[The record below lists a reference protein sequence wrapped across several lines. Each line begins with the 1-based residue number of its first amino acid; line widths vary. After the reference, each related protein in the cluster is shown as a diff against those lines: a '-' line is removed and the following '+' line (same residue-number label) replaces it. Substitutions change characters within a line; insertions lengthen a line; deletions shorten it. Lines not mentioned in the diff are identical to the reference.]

1 MRLISFVEDDIKLEK
16 MEVEK
21 VPSEIDPKRHY
32 DLAIYDILSLI
43 DFEDARESI
52 ENKDI
57 YRVAVIDGAD
67 DLPAFENYKT
77 DAWIYREKLTSFQ
90 KMLAEAEDKNYI

>member
-1 MRLISFVEDDIKLEK
+1 MRILSFIEDGINISKG
-16 MEVEK
+16 EVEK

-32 DLAIYDILSLI
+32 DLAVYDILSLI
-43 DFEDARESI
+43 DFEDARENIS
-52 ENKDI
+52 NKDV

-77 DAWIYREKLTSFQ
+77 DAWIYREKLASFQ
-90 KMLAEAEDKNYI
+90 AMLDEAMDKSYI